1 MFIDVDDCLGLICK
15 KKQVFEDINFGM
27 PWDNAITYLIGQCL
41 KAYLLS
47 YKFKI
52 ALIIHKPIN

>member
-1 MFIDVDDCLGLICK
+1 MFIDVDDCLGLIC

-27 PWDNAITYLIGQCL
+27 PWDNAITYLIGQYL

-47 YKFKI
+47 CKFKI